1 MTPTLLLAIAI
12 GGAAGSVGRYL
23 LATAV
28 TQVAGAAGPWGTLT
42 VNVIGGLAI
51 GLIAEMLVLRWQG
64 GPELRAF
71 LVTGIL
77 GGFTTFSAFSL
88 EAVALIARDA
98 WSAALAYVAVSV
110 VLSLAATA
118 LGIAMA
124 RWLA

>member
-28 TQVAGAAGPWGTLT
+28 TQVAGAGWPWGTLT

>member
-12 GGAAGSVGRYL
+12 GGATGSVGRYL
-23 LATAV
+23 LVAAV
-28 TQVAGAAGPWGTLT
+28 TQIAGAAWPWGTLA
-42 VNVIGGLAI
+42 VNAIGGLAI
-51 GLIAEMLVLRWQG
+51 GVIAELLVLRWQG

-88 EAVALIARDA
+88 EAVALFARDA
-98 WSAALAYVAVSV
+98 WGAALAYLACSV
-110 VLSLAATA
+110 ILSLAATA
-118 LGIAMA
+118 LGIAVA

>member
-1 MTPTLLLAIAI
+1 MTPSLLLAIAV

-23 LATAV
+23 LSAAV
-28 TQVAGAAGPWGTLT
+28 TQVAGAAWPWGTLA
-42 VNVIGGLAI
+42 VNAIGGLAI
-51 GLIAEMLVLRWQG
+51 GVIAETLALRWQG

-88 EAVALIARDA
+88 EAVALFARDA
-98 WSAALAYVAVSV
+98 WGAALAYVACSV
-110 VLSLAATA
+110 VLSLVATA